1 MRLLPMMLPDTAGA
15 ARRAELRYV
24 SSDEPGIRR
33 LRSGRAFR
41 YVRSN
46 GSAVRNGETLARIR
60 SLAIPPAWKDVWI
73 CPDENGHLQATGKD
87 ARGRTQY
94 RYHPRW
100 REVRDEAKY
109 HDVVAF
115 ARSLPELR
123 RRVASDLAHPKLSK
137 AKVLATV
144 VRVLEY
150 TCIRVGNDR
159 YAASNRSYGLTT
171 LLDRHANFRKG
182 AVEFRFRGKG
192 GKPYRAKL
200 QDARLAS
207 IVKRCRDIPG
217 QRLFQYVD
225 DAGEYR
231 AVTSTDVNEYLKRAM
246 GRPFTAKTF
255 RTWAGTLATAVL
267 LSGTKR
273 PHGARAGERAVRRAV
288 ERVAEEL
295 GNTVAVCRRSYVHPA
310 IVTAFERGALE
321 RRFRPRTRS
330 MRNGASHLLPEERAV
345 LALLGGRTSRHRRLR
360 RGRARRERGAQSV
373 FK

>member
-15 ARRAELRYV
+15 VRRAELRYV
-24 SSDEPGIRR
+24 SPGEPGIRR
-33 LRSGRAFR
+33 LRSGRGFR
-41 YVRSN
+41 YVLPN
-46 GSAVRNGETLARIR
+46 GSTLREGETLARIR

-73 CPDENGHLQATGKD
+73 CPNENGHLQATGKD

-94 RYHPRW
+94 RYHVRW

-109 HDVVAF
+109 HDVVSF

-144 VRVLEY
+144 VRVLER
-150 TCIRVGNDR
+150 TCIRVGNER

-171 LLDRHANFRKG
+171 LLDRHANVRKG

-225 DAGEYR
+225 DAGEYH
-231 AVTSTDVNEYLKRAM
+231 AVTSSDVNDYLKRAM

-255 RTWAGTLATAVL
+255 RTWAGTLGTAVL

-273 PHGARAGERAVRRAV
+273 PRGARAGERAVRRAV
-288 ERVAEEL
+288 ESVAEGL
-295 GNTVAVCRRSYVHPA
+295 GNTVAVCRKSYIHPA
-310 IVTAFERGALE
+310 VVTAFERGALDRHF
-321 RRFRPRTRS
+321 RRGTRS
-330 MRNGASHLLPEERAV
+330 SRNGSSRLLPEERAV
-345 LALLGGRTSRHRRLR
+345 LSLLGERTSRRRRLR
-360 RGRARRERGAQSV
+360 RGRARRDQRA
-373 FK
+373 